1 MPMAA
6 ASPEKLHCGEVGSG
20 DEEKEEAE
28 RADAEVIAQQ
38 LSDQSL
44 REKAQRLQGLLTEGT
59 SERLPDRGRK
69 LRATLDAIH
78 REQDR
83 RQARGDGAR
92 APGNEACERRVRSRC
107 IESSGLRS
115 DLSRVKVSVA
125 DFMSSF
131 GADKEAGINISSL
144 EIKSRSPNKPS
155 TLIGN
160 KGKLCE
166 EKDSCEASSQ
176 PMNSVHEELHL
187 DTSENMGKTSS
198 GDASNS
204 NVHNIIWEEVP
215 TPSRKRKGAYPVNF
229 SMRLRSRK
237 EVVVLLDGDTPH
249 LESAQET
256 SNNNWDAEKLYY
268 PSREHLSSVE
278 ISSDDIRCLQPES
291 LLSSPIMNFYIMLS
305 CRYLQ
310 GPMPSIIRPRGE
322 YHIFNTYFFSKL
334 EAIKTKEDKT
344 TYFLKLRRWWKGVD
358 IFRKA
363 YILMPVHA
371 ETHWSL
377 IIICMPAKEDQIG
390 PIILHLDSLKFHS
403 SRWIFNVVNRFL
415 KEEWSYLNENISSEE
430 CPLRETVW
438 KNLPRKV
445 EKRRIEVPQQEN
457 DYDCGLFV
465 LYYMQRFIQE
475 APERFQKKDY
485 SMFGKR
491 WFRPEE
497 PSQLR
502 DQIRHLL
509 HLCRETELK
518 KGVSESC
525 GEGQPKIENDGTDPN
540 ASEPTT
546 QKHLSE

>member
-1 MPMAA
+1 MPMVA
-6 ASPEKLHCGEVGSG
+6 ASPEKLHCGEAGSG
-20 DEEKEEAE
+20 DKEKEVAG
-28 RADAEVIAQQ
+28 RDDAEVMSPQ
-38 LSDQSL
+38 LSDEPL
-44 REKAQRLQGLLTEGT
+44 REKAQRIQVMLTGGM
-59 SERLPDRGRK
+59 SERLPDRGKK
-69 LRATLDAIH
+69 LLATLDAIH

-92 APGNEACERRVRSRC
+92 APGNEACERIVRSRC
-107 IESSGLRS
+107 IESSGLHS

-131 GADKEAGINISSL
+131 GADKEAGIKISSL
-144 EIKSRSPNKPS
+144 EIKGRSPNKPS
-155 TLIGN
+155 TSIEN

-176 PMNSVHEELHL
+176 QMNSVHEELHL
-187 DTSENMGKTSS
+187 DTSENMRKTSS
-198 GDASNS
+198 DVGASN
-204 NVHNIIWEEVP
+204 NGNNIMWEEVP
-215 TPSRKRKGAYPVNF
+215 TPSRKRKGADPVSF
-229 SMRLRSRK
+229 SMRLRPRK
-237 EVVVLLDGDTPH
+237 EDVVLLDGDTPH
-249 LESAQET
+249 PESAKET
-256 SNNNWDAEKLYY
+256 SNNWDAGKLYY
-268 PSREHLSSVE
+268 PSREHLCSVE
-278 ISSDDIRCLQPES
+278 ISSDDIRCFQPES
-291 LLSSPIMNFYIMLS
+291 LLSSPIMNFYIM
-305 CRYLQ
+305 YLQ
-310 GPMPSIIRPRGE
+310 GPMSSIIRSRGE

-334 EAIKTKEDKT
+334 EAIATKKDKI

-358 IFRKA
+358 IFRTA

-377 IIICMPAKEDQIG
+377 IIICMPTKEDQIG

-403 SRWIFNVVNRFL
+403 SRWIFNVVSRFL
-415 KEEWSYLNENISSEE
+415 KEEWNYLNENISSKE

-445 EKRRIEVPQQEN
+445 EKKIVEVPQQQN

-475 APERFQKKDY
+475 APERFRKKDY

-502 DQIRHLL
+502 DQIRHLI
-509 HLCRETELK
+509 HSCRETELTK
-518 KGVSESC
+518 DATASS
-525 GEGQPKIENDGTDPN
+525 GEGQPKIGNDGTDPSD
-540 ASEPTT
+540 ASEPKTP
-546 QKHLSE
+546 KHLSDRTG

>member
-92 APGNEACERRVRSRC
+92 APGNEACDRRVRSRC

-144 EIKSRSPNKPS
+144 EIESRSPNKPS
-155 TLIGN
+155 TSIGN

-204 NVHNIIWEEVP
+204 NVHNILWEEVP
-215 TPSRKRKGAYPVNF
+215 TPSRKRKGADPVNF

-237 EVVVLLDGDTPH
+237 EEVVLLDGDTPH

-291 LLSSPIMNFYIMLS
+291 LLSSPIMNFYIM
-305 CRYLQ
+305 YLQ

-377 IIICMPAKEDQIG
+377 IIICMPAKDQIG

-403 SRWIFNVVNRFL
+403 SRWIFNVVSRFL
-415 KEEWSYLNENISSEE
+415 KEEWSYLNENISWEE

-438 KNLPRKV
+438 KNLPRKI
-445 EKRRIEVPQQEN
+445 EKKRIEVPQQEN

-509 HLCRETELK
+509 HLCRETELQK
-518 KGVSESC
+518 KGVTESC

-546 QKHLSE
+546 PKHLSE

>member
-92 APGNEACERRVRSRC
+92 APGSEACERRVRSRC

-115 DLSRVKVSVA
+115 DLSRVKASVA

-204 NVHNIIWEEVP
+204 NVHNIMWEEVP
-215 TPSRKRKGAYPVNF
+215 TPSRKRKGADPDNF

-237 EVVVLLDGDTPH
+237 EEVILLDGDTPH

-256 SNNNWDAEKLYY
+256 SNNNWDTEKLYY

-291 LLSSPIMNFYIMLS
+291 LLSSPIMNFYIM
-305 CRYLQ
+305 YLQ

-403 SRWIFNVVNRFL
+403 SRWIFDVVSRFL

-445 EKRRIEVPQQEN
+445 EK
-457 DYDCGLFV
+457 
-465 LYYMQRFIQE
+465 
-475 APERFQKKDY
+475 
-485 SMFGKR
+485 KR
-491 WFRPEE
+491 KE
-497 PSQLR
+497 LR
-502 DQIRHLL
+502 
-509 HLCRETELK
+509 
-518 KGVSESC
+518 
-525 GEGQPKIENDGTDPN
+525 
-540 ASEPTT
+540 
-546 QKHLSE
+546 

>member
-6 ASPEKLHCGEVGSG
+6 ASPEKLHCGEVGTG
-20 DEEKEEAE
+20 DEEKEDAE

-38 LSDQSL
+38 LSNQSL

-69 LRATLDAIH
+69 LRATLVAIY

-83 RQARGDGAR
+83 RQARGDRAR

-115 DLSRVKVSVA
+115 DLSRVEVSVA

-144 EIKSRSPNKPS
+144 GIKSWSPNQPS

-166 EKDSCEASSQ
+166 EKDSCEASLQ
-176 PMNSVHEELHL
+176 PMNSVHEEWHL

-204 NVHNIIWEEVP
+204 NVHNILWEEVP
-215 TPSRKRKGAYPVNF
+215 RPSRKRKGADPFNF
-229 SMRLRSRK
+229 SMRLRSTK
-237 EVVVLLDGDTPH
+237 EEVVVLDGDTPH

-256 SNNNWDAEKLYY
+256 SNNNWDSEKLYY

-291 LLSSPIMNFYIMLS
+291 LLSSPIMNFYIM
-305 CRYLQ
+305 YLQ
-310 GPMPSIIRPRGE
+310 GPMPSIIRPIGE

-334 EAIKTKEDKT
+334 ETITAKEDKT

-377 IIICMPAKEDQIG
+377 IIICMPAKEHPTG

-403 SRWIFNVVNRFL
+403 SRWIFNVVSRFL
-415 KEEWSYLNENISSEE
+415 KEEWSYLNVNTASEE

-445 EKRRIEVPQQEN
+445 EKKRIEVPQQEN

-475 APERFQKKDY
+475 APERFKKKDY

-509 HLCRETELK
+509 HLCRETEVK
-518 KGVSESC
+518 KGVTGSC
-525 GEGQPKIENDGTDPN
+525 GESQPKIENDGTDPSD

-546 QKHLSE
+546 PKHLSE